1 MQYETLMSMPWV
13 HGAFWVLV
21 AIVIFV
27 VLFGRKIVVPVSAM
41 LDQRAETVRQS
52 LDEAA
57 RLRAEA
63 QAMLEDAKKKREQA
77 LAEAKDILARAKEEA
92 ARAAAE
98 LAAEAEMRA
107 RARER
112 MAQERI
118 GSAQA
123 SAIAAVRTAAVE
135 VAIAATA
142 QALREGLSA
151 AEDARLVDHA
161 IAEVPSAFTKR
172 AA

>member
-1 MQYETLMSMPWV
+1 MQYEALMSMPWV
-13 HGAFWVLV
+13 HGTFWVLV

-27 VLFGRKIVVPVSAM
+27 VLFGRKIAVPLGTM
-41 LDQRAETVRQS
+41 LDQRAEAVRQS

-63 QAMLEDAKKKREQA
+63 QAMLQDAKQRREQA

-118 GSAQA
+118 DSAQA

-151 AEDARLVDHA
+151 ADDARLVDHA
-161 IAEVPSAFTKR
+161 IAEVPTAFTKR